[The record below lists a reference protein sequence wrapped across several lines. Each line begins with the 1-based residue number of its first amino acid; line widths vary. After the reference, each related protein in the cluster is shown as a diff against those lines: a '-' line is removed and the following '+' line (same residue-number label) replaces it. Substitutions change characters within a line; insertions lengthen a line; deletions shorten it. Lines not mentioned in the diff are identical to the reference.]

1 MYTSKRNLIARPLG
15 KKYPFPKKMDL
26 DKDQYH
32 FLKKK
37 NIANTNEEYSRL
49 IRSELFKNKPDFWEG
64 NIYEIGTIKEIL
76 DRQNW

>member
-1 MYTSKRNLIARPLG
+1 
-15 KKYPFPKKMDL
+15 MDL
-26 DKDQYH
+26 DKGSIS

-37 NIANTNEEYSRL
+37 KIVNTNEEYSRL

-64 NIYEIGTIKEIL
+64 NIYEIDTIKKIL